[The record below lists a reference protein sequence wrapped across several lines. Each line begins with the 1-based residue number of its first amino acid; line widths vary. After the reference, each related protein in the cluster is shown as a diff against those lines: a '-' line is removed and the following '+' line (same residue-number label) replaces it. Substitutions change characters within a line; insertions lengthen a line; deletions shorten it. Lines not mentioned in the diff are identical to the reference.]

1 MTPDSWLD
9 TVEKI
14 SRILSIAAIPV
25 VIAIGGWLIQRQ
37 LQNQSIRRDYVQLA
51 VSILQ
56 DPDPSSVPPEIRER
70 AVELQP
76 FRDSVL
82 ACGGHLEDISV
93 REWSAHRGDR
103 KVFRR
108 ENQLRY
114 ATISGTAVLVRGV
127 EKSSFATKNLAEFTF
142 INYRYSLSSHFR
154 GRRFSALFSLPSPAI
169 LGPLRGGTG

>member
-14 SRILSIAAIPV
+14 SRMLSIAAIPV

-51 VSILQ
+51 LSILQ
-56 DPDPSSVPPEIRER
+56 NPDPSRVSPEIREW

-93 REWSAHRGDR
+93 REWSAHPGDR
-103 KVFRR
+103 EAFRR

-114 ATISGTAVLVRGV
+114 ATISSTAVLVRRV
-127 EKSSFATKNLAEFTF
+127 EKSSSATKNLAEFTF
-142 INYRYSLSSHFR
+142 VYYRHSLSSHFVGGVFLLCFHYLVQPFW
-154 GRRFSALFSLPSPAI
+154 GR
-169 LGPLRGGTG
+169 